1 MNDTIA
7 NPTRTGKQISIRL
20 FGAFR
25 QFGDDSAVQV
35 TVPDNARMADLRQ
48 ALQDHFA
55 DNENALSLLAA
66 SAFATDR
73 AVLDEDDRLPRD
85 EPLAILPPVC
95 GG

>member
-1 MNDTIA
+1 MNDTFA
-7 NPTRTGKQISIRL
+7 NPIRNGKQIPIRL

-25 QFGDDSAVQV
+25 QFGGDSAVQV
-35 TVPDNARMADLRQ
+35 TVPDNARVADLRQ

-55 DNENALSLLAA
+55 GNENALSLLAA

-73 AVLDEDDRLPRD
+73 AVLDEHDPVPRN